1 MKDTFEL
8 DEDARAVIAAG
19 RDGHEPTEFERARV
33 RRAVQ
38 LGLASGV
45 ATLGPSRLR
54 LPSSAKLVAALA
66 VTGTVAGG
74 AWYAHERS
82 SPPPSTRLAV
92 APTEPRAV
100 VPTPPVASAVPSD
113 APEVAQPAPSRAE
126 ERAARPPSRS
136 EELAAEIALLA
147 QVNVAIN
154 SGQASRAFALLRD
167 YDRRFSP
174 GVLGEERA
182 AAGVLAL
189 CAAGRVDAARSAA
202 ERFEKRWPRSPLLA
216 RIGSSCA
223 GSQ

>member
-1 MKDTFEL
+1 MNDTFEL

-19 RDGHEPTEFERARV
+19 RDGHEPTELERARV

-38 LGLASGV
+38 AGLASGV
-45 ATLGPSRLR
+45 ATLGPPRLR

-74 AWYAHERS
+74 AWYAHERTA
-82 SPPPSTRLAV
+82 PPPPAMPV
-92 APTEPRAV
+92 GPRAV
-100 VPTPPVASAVPSD
+100 VPTPPVPVASAVPS
-113 APEVAQPAPSRAE
+113 AVPEVTQPAPSRAE
-126 ERAARPPSRS
+126 ERAARPPSGS

-154 SGQASRAFALLRD
+154 SGRAGRAFALLRE
-167 YDRRFSP
+167 YDRRHSP
-174 GVLGEERA
+174 GVLREERA

-202 ERFEKRWPRSPLLA
+202 DRFEKRWPRSPLLG
-216 RIGSSCA
+216 RIGGSCA
-223 GSQ
+223 GAQ